1 MSLSDAQGSHHF
13 GAAPY
18 PGGVLAN
25 LDFYVMQLIWIAGI
39 PVGLYA
45 FVHALLQRPDAFAA
59 ADKLSKPAW
68 LGITAASL
76 FVLIVFPFGDAGT
89 ILWLAGLV
97 AALVYIVDVRP
108 RVTEVQ
114 RGPRW

>member
-1 MSLSDAQGSHHF
+1 MRSGGSPPSAGDPYAGAVSL
-13 GAAPY
+13 
-18 PGGVLAN
+18 LAE
-25 LDFYVMQLIWIAGI
+25 LDFWILRLIWVVAI

-45 FVHALLQRPDAFAA
+45 FVHALLQRADAFTA

-68 LGITAASL
+68 LGITGVSL
-76 FVLIVFPFGDAGT
+76 LALVLFPFGGPGT
-89 ILWLAGLV
+89 ILWLAALV
-97 AALVYIVDVRP
+97 AVLVYIVDVRP

>member
-1 MSLSDAQGSHHF
+1 VNL
-13 GAAPY
+13 
-18 PGGVLAN
+18 LAN
-25 LDFYVMQLIWIAGI
+25 LDTWVLWLIWVVAI

-45 FVHALLQRPDAFAA
+45 FVHALLQRADAFAA

-68 LGITAASL
+68 LGITGGSL
-76 FVLIVFPFGDAGT
+76 FVLILFRFGDAGT

-97 AALVYIVDVRP
+97 AVLVYIVDVRP

>member
-1 MSLSDAQGSHHF
+1 VN
-13 GAAPY
+13 
-18 PGGVLAN
+18 VLAS
-25 LDFYVMQLIWIAGI
+25 LDDKVMLAIWIAGI

-76 FVLIVFPFGDAGT
+76 VVLIFLPFGGPGT

>member
-1 MSLSDAQGSHHF
+1 VDVAH
-13 GAAPY
+13 
-18 PGGVLAN
+18 
-25 LDFYVMQLIWIAGI
+25 LDSAVYFLIWLAGI

-68 LGITAASL
+68 LGITAVSL
-76 FVLIVFPFGDAGT
+76 VVLIFCHIGDST
-89 ILWLAGLV
+89 MILWLAGLV

-114 RGPRW
+114 RGQRW

>member
-1 MSLSDAQGSHHF
+1 
-13 GAAPY
+13 
-18 PGGVLAN
+18 LAH
-25 LDFYVMQLIWIAGI
+25 LDDYVTWVIWLAGI

-68 LGITAASL
+68 LGITAISL
-76 FVLIVFPFGDAGT
+76 VVLGFCRFGGSAT

-114 RGPRW
+114 RGQRW

>member
-1 MSLSDAQGSHHF
+1 M
-13 GAAPY
+13 
-18 PGGVLAN
+18 LAN
-25 LDFYVMQLIWIAGI
+25 LDIYIERLIWIAGI

-45 FVHALLQRPDAFAA
+45 FVHALLQRPDAFTA

-68 LGITAASL
+68 LGITAGSL
-76 FVLIVFPFGDAGT
+76 FVLILCRFGEEGT
-89 ILWLAGLV
+89 ILWLAGLI

-108 RVTEVQ
+108 RVKEVQ